1 MEQAPASQGCD
12 LGRNTI
18 MEELIMDTVKT
29 GISVQDAP
37 AIEGLTFRHFRGD
50 EDYPAILAVN
60 HASKVA
66 DKLDHD
72 LHTLD
77 TLKHAYSATPYHDPR
92 TDMVLAEVDGK
103 LVGFSRVFWERQL
116 DGTRTYLHFGFVL
129 PEWRG
134 KGLGRAMIR
143 WAEGRAREMEAR
155 QEDNAPVY
163 LDTGAYSTQEGLEN
177 LIRMEGYEPVRYS
190 YHMETPDLDHIPD
203 APMPEGL
210 EVRPAKPEHY
220 RAIWEASVEAF
231 RDHWGASESYED
243 FDRWLSDPMHEP
255 ELWMVAW
262 DGDQVAGSILNYINY
277 QYNAQTGRKLGYT
290 ESISVRRPWRRKGL
304 ARALL
309 ARSMQMHKEL
319 GMTQTGLGV
328 DTQNPSGA
336 LQLYESMGYQV
347 KAQSTTYRKQ
357 L

>member
-1 MEQAPASQGCD
+1 
-12 LGRNTI
+12 
-18 MEELIMDTVKT
+18 MDIAETA
-29 GISVQDAP
+29 IPVQDAP

-50 EDYPAILAVN
+50 EDFPAILAVN

-72 LHTLD
+72 LHTLE
-77 TLKHAYSATPYHDPR
+77 TIKHAYSATPYHDPR
-92 TDMVLAEVDGK
+92 TDMILAEVNGE
-103 LVGFSRVFWERQL
+103 LVGFSRVFWAPQL
-116 DGTRTYLHFGFVL
+116 DGTRVYWHFGFVV

-134 KGLGRAMIR
+134 QGLGRAMIR
-143 WAEGRAREMEAR
+143 WAEGRACEMEAGR
-155 QEDNAPVY
+155 GDKAPVY
-163 LDTGAYSTQEGLEN
+163 VGTEAYSTQEGIEN
-177 LIRMEGYEPVRYS
+177 LLKMEGYEPVRYS
-190 YHMETPDLDHIPD
+190 FHMETPDLDHIPD

-220 RAIWEASVEAF
+220 RAIYEASVEAF

-243 FDRWLSDPMHEP
+243 YDRWISNPMNEP

-277 QYNAQTGRKLGYT
+277 RYNAQTGRKLGYT
-290 ESISVRRPWRRKGL
+290 EAISVRRPWRRKGL

-309 ARSMQMHKEL
+309 ARSMQMHKER

-328 DTQNPSGA
+328 DTENPSGA
-336 LQLYESMGYQV
+336 LKLYESMGYQV
-347 KAQSTTYRKQ
+347 
-357 L
+357 